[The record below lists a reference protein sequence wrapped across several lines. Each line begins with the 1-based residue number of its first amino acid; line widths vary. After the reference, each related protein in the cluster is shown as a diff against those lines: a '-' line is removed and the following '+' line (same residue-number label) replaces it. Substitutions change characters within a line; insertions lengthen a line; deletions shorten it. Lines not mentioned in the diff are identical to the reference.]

1 MAGVTLERQYTR
13 YEFRATEHG
22 LVYIV
27 RRYVSDHQGSRCKV
41 IIERKA
47 LQDLPTRIYV
57 KDKEL
62 YARNIK
68 HAELLIAEDLE
79 AFLDGEA

>member
-1 MAGVTLERQYTR
+1 MAGVTLHRQYTL
-13 YEFRATEHG
+13 YEFNATEHG

-27 RRYVSDHQGSRCKV
+27 RRYASDHQGDGLRV

-47 LQDLPTRIYV
+47 LQDLPDRTYV

-68 HAELLIAEDLE
+68 HAELLIANDLE